1 MKIDMNINRVISIYS
16 KNLNI
21 SKKSENKTS
30 LNDCIE
36 ISKEGRELQ
45 KYIDIVK
52 NTEIKNGRVDE
63 IKRLIDDGK
72 YNVNAEEL
80 AKSIMESIK
89 ESDK

>member
-1 MKIDMNINRVISIYS
+1 MKIDMNINRVINIYS

-21 SKKSENKTS
+21 SKTNENKIS

-45 KYIDIVK
+45 KYIDLAK

-63 IKRLIDDGK
+63 IKRLIDEGN
-72 YNVNAEEL
+72 YNFNAEEL
-80 AKSIMESIK
+80 AKSIMEYIK
-89 ESDK
+89 ECDK